1 MSSGKIL
8 PFTDPID
15 HRLPG
20 HMPDC
25 EDRGAPNEDDVVA
38 WEEEEDARAQEIIE
52 AERVRRAPKA
62 ETRPRAHA
70 RPTTS
75 PCLNSP
81 AHAKTHPTALA
92 HRLRGLF
99 RGSCIGGSVC
109 LSELC
114 DRGRRR
120 AHGEP

>member
-52 AERVRRAPKA
+52 AERAYDERQRRRRDLGLVHVRR
-62 ETRPRAHA
+62 RLHA
-70 RPTTS
+70 
-75 PCLNSP
+75 
-81 AHAKTHPTALA
+81 
-92 HRLRGLF
+92 
-99 RGSCIGGSVC
+99 
-109 LSELC
+109 
-114 DRGRRR
+114 
-120 AHGEP
+120 